1 MTIKEQ
7 MDDLLGKVGQAA
19 LLLKE
24 LEDDVETK
32 RQQIG
37 SLQRQFN
44 QLQGGVGALRDR
56 MRLDEALRE
65 PVMADAPEK
74 LNGGGPKTTPLN
86 PELEEAAPDGG

>member
-1 MTIKEQ
+1 MTIKDQ

-56 MRLDEALRE
+56 MRLDEVASTVPL
-65 PVMADAPEK
+65 EK
-74 LNGGGPKTTPLN
+74 QNGGGPKTTPLN
-86 PELEEAAPDGG
+86 PELEESPSEDG